1 MRNLTFKA
9 LTAGVLLAL
18 AGTAGA
24 DTRTTTFQ
32 VTANVQGNCIIGATT
47 LAFGIFNGQAV
58 KDADSA
64 ITVRCTDDLPYAVAL
79 DGGAEAN
86 TAARKMSGAG
96 GQLDYLLYSD
106 AGRNTPWGENAAD
119 DVNGTGNGLA
129 AANAIVHT
137 VYGRIPITALNEA
150 AKVGNDYTDTI
161 QVTITF

>member
-24 DTRTTTFQ
+24 DSKQTTFQ
-32 VTANVQGNCIIGATT
+32 VTANVQGNCIIGAST

-58 KDADSA
+58 KDAEST
-64 ITVRCTDDLPYAVAL
+64 ITVRCTDDLPYAVGL
-79 DGGAEAN
+79 DGGATGN
-86 TAARKMSGAG
+86 TAARRMTGVG
-96 GQLDYLLYSD
+96 GQLDYQLYSD
-106 AGRNTPWGENAAD
+106 LARTTPWGNTPAD
-119 DVNGTGNGLA
+119 DVDDIGEGLA
-129 AANAIVHT
+129 VANEIDHI